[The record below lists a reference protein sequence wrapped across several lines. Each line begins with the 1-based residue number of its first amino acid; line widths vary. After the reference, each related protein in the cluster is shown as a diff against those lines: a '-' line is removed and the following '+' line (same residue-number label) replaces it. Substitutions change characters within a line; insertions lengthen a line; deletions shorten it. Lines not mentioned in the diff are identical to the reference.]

1 MILDRLAN
9 AQRYLSLHAGF
20 PAALAFL
27 GGPLEHLPT
36 GRQPIDGE
44 RLFVVMNREQGRGR
58 AGAKLESHR
67 KYIDIQLTLSGAE
80 EIGWKPTGDCLPPEA
95 PFSAERDIAF
105 YPDRPESWFAV
116 PPGSLAVFF
125 PDDAHAPLGGTG
137 PLVKAVVKVAVDW

>member
-9 AQRYLSLHAGF
+9 AQRYVALHSGF
-20 PAALAFL
+20 AAALEFL
-27 GGPLEHLPT
+27 GKPLDHLSA

-44 RLFVVMNREQGRGR
+44 RLFVVMNREQGRGHG
-58 AGAKLESHR
+58 GAKLESHR

-80 EIGWKPTGDCLPPEA
+80 EIGWKATGDCSRPES
-95 PFSAERDIAF
+95 PFSAEKDIAF

-116 PPGSLAVFF
+116 PPGSIAVFF
-125 PDDAHAPLGGTG
+125 PQDAHAPLGGAG